1 MDNMACIVCRCRAFE
16 VHNIGRRTRVPDF
29 GAFAVTVVS
38 QIPALVRIREV
49 LDRDVSGDLQEDT
62 EDNGVK
68 IGSP

>member
-1 MDNMACIVCRCRAFE
+1 M
-16 VHNIGRRTRVPDF
+16 GRRTRVPDF